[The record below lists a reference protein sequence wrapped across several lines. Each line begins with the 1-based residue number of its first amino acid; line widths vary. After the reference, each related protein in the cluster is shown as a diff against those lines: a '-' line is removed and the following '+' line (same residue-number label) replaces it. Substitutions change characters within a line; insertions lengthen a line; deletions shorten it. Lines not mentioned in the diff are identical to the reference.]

1 MKTIAIIGILILTI
15 SLVFGGMTNTVL
27 AQEDPSILTKIAKR
41 AQDQILIQI
50 SNDSPKEILKLF
62 EEGKK
67 EVEAIEESLLTNDLT
82 SAKEH
87 FLSAMRIFTEIS
99 RQSATTQFSH
109 TETTTTQTTQLNPSN
124 DLLRM
129 YSYVNNLKAIAK
141 NHNSTI
147 DFTQLNGLF
156 EIARNQINSN
166 QFNEVSQ
173 TIHEIKKSIIEIN
186 AELRQQASHQESNRA
201 QAFAQKYLKQL
212 DRLIELAQDTGKS
225 EDIIEKLKVA
235 RESLTLATSPGDIIK
250 QVRNILLLQQQFELS
265 ESKLLELRII
275 QIEKTILGL
284 SNSDQINSD
293 PIIEINETLQTIKDH
308 LSKSEFDQANELL
321 GSLTTILEK
330 IQI

>member
-1 MKTIAIIGILILTI
+1 MKTIAIIGILILTV
-15 SLVFGGMTNTVL
+15 SLVFGGVTNTVL

-99 RQSATTQFSH
+99 RQSTTTQFSH
-109 TETTTTQTTQLNPSN
+109 TETTTTQITQLNPSN

-166 QFNEVSQ
+166 QFNEASQ

-265 ESKLLELRII
+265 ESKLIELRII

-284 SNSDQINSD
+284 SNSDQINPD

>member
-1 MKTIAIIGILILTI
+1 MKTIAIIGILILTV

-62 EEGKK
+62 EDGKK
-67 EVEAIEESLLTNDLT
+67 EVEAIEESLITNDLT

-212 DRLIELAQDTGKS
+212 DRLIELAQDTEKS

-293 PIIEINETLQTIKDH
+293 PIIEISETLQTIKDH

>member
-1 MKTIAIIGILILTI
+1 MKTIAIIGILILTV

-265 ESKLLELRII
+265 ESKLIELRII

-321 GSLTTILEK
+321 GSLATILEK

>member
-1 MKTIAIIGILILTI
+1 MKTIAIIGILILTV

-62 EEGKK
+62 EDGKK
-67 EVEAIEESLLTNDLT
+67 EVEAIEESLITNDLT

-109 TETTTTQTTQLNPSN
+109 TETTITQTTQLNPSN

-129 YSYVNNLKAIAK
+129 YNYVNNLKAIAK

-293 PIIEINETLQTIKDH
+293 PIKEINETLQTIKDH

>member
-1 MKTIAIIGILILTI
+1 MKTIAIIGILILTV

-67 EVEAIEESLLTNDLT
+67 EVEAIEESLITNDLT

-166 QFNEVSQ
+166 QFNEASQ

-265 ESKLLELRII
+265 ESKLIELRII

-321 GSLTTILEK
+321 GSLATILEK

>member
-1 MKTIAIIGILILTI
+1 MKTIAIIGILILTV

-62 EEGKK
+62 EDGKK

>member
-1 MKTIAIIGILILTI
+1 MKTIAIIGILILTV
-15 SLVFGGMTNTVL
+15 SLVFGGVTNTVL

-166 QFNEVSQ
+166 QFNEASQ

-186 AELRQQASHQESNRA
+186 AELRQQAIHQESNRA

-321 GSLTTILEK
+321 GSLATILEK

>member
-15 SLVFGGMTNTVL
+15 SLVFGGVTNTVL

-62 EEGKK
+62 EDGKK

-124 DLLRM
+124 ELLRM

-212 DRLIELAQDTGKS
+212 DRIIELAQDTGKS

-321 GSLTTILEK
+321 GPLTTILEK

>member
-1 MKTIAIIGILILTI
+1 MKTIAIIGILILTV

-62 EEGKK
+62 EDGKK
-67 EVEAIEESLLTNDLT
+67 EVEAIEESLITNDLT

-156 EIARNQINSN
+156 EITRNQINNN
-166 QFNEVSQ
+166 QFNKASQ

-293 PIIEINETLQTIKDH
+293 PIKEINETLQTIKDH

>member
-1 MKTIAIIGILILTI
+1 MKTIAIIGILILTV

-62 EEGKK
+62 EDGKK
-67 EVEAIEESLLTNDLT
+67 EVEAIEESLITNDLT

-293 PIIEINETLQTIKDH
+293 PIIEISETLQTIKDH

>member
-1 MKTIAIIGILILTI
+1 MKTIAIIGILILTV

-62 EEGKK
+62 EDGKK
-67 EVEAIEESLLTNDLT
+67 EVEAIEESLITNDLT

-166 QFNEVSQ
+166 QFNEASQ

-225 EDIIEKLKVA
+225 EDIIQKLKVA

-265 ESKLLELRII
+265 ESKLIELRII

>member
-166 QFNEVSQ
+166 QFNEASQ

-321 GSLTTILEK
+321 GSLVTILEK

>member
-1 MKTIAIIGILILTI
+1 MKTIAIIGILILTV

-265 ESKLLELRII
+265 ESKLIELRII

>member
-41 AQDQILIQI
+41 AQDQIQI
-50 SNDSPKEILKLF
+50 SNDSPKEIQKLF

-67 EVEAIEESLLTNDLT
+67 EVEAIEESLITNDLT

-87 FLSAMRIFTEIS
+87 FLSAMRIFTEIL

-109 TETTTTQTTQLNPSN
+109 TEINTTQTTQLNPSN

-156 EIARNQINSN
+156 ER
-166 QFNEVSQ
+166 
-173 TIHEIKKSIIEIN
+173 IKLCGLSCIDF
-186 AELRQQASHQESNRA
+186 S
-201 QAFAQKYLKQL
+201 
-212 DRLIELAQDTGKS
+212 
-225 EDIIEKLKVA
+225 
-235 RESLTLATSPGDIIK
+235 
-250 QVRNILLLQQQFELS
+250 VRELS
-265 ESKLLELRII
+265 
-275 QIEKTILGL
+275 
-284 SNSDQINSD
+284 
-293 PIIEINETLQTIKDH
+293 
-308 LSKSEFDQANELL
+308 
-321 GSLTTILEK
+321 GS
-330 IQI
+330 

>member
-1 MKTIAIIGILILTI
+1 MKTITIIGILILTV

-50 SNDSPKEILKLF
+50 SNDPPKEILKLF

-67 EVEAIEESLLTNDLT
+67 EVEAIEESLITNDLT

-99 RQSATTQFSH
+99 RQSANTQFSH
-109 TETTTTQTTQLNPSN
+109 TETNTTQTTQLNPSN

-166 QFNEVSQ
+166 QFNEASQ
-173 TIHEIKKSIIEIN
+173 TIYEIKKSIIEIN

-225 EDIIEKLKVA
+225 EDIIQKLKIA
-235 RESLTLATSPGDIIK
+235 RENLTIVTSPGDIIK

-265 ESKLLELRII
+265 ESKLLELKII
-275 QIEKTILGL
+275 QIEKTILEL
-284 SNSDQINSD
+284 SNSDQINTD
-293 PIIEINETLQTIKDH
+293 PIKEIREILQTVKDH

-321 GSLTTILEK
+321 GSLTTLLEK

>member
-1 MKTIAIIGILILTI
+1 MKTIAIIGILILTV
-15 SLVFGGMTNTVL
+15 SLVFGGVTNTVL

-62 EEGKK
+62 EDGKK

-99 RQSATTQFSH
+99 RQSTTTQFSH
-109 TETTTTQTTQLNPSN
+109 TETTTTQITQLNPSN

-166 QFNEVSQ
+166 QFNEASQ

-186 AELRQQASHQESNRA
+186 AELRQQAIHQESNRA

-284 SNSDQINSD
+284 SNSDQINPD
-293 PIIEINETLQTIKDH
+293 PIIEISETLQTIKDH

>member
-1 MKTIAIIGILILTI
+1 MKTIAIIGILILTV

-62 EEGKK
+62 EDGKK

-321 GSLTTILEK
+321 GSLTIILEK

>member
-1 MKTIAIIGILILTI
+1 MKTIAIIGILILTV

-62 EEGKK
+62 EDGKK
-67 EVEAIEESLLTNDLT
+67 EVEAIEESLITNDLT

>member
-15 SLVFGGMTNTVL
+15 SLVFGGVTNTVL

-62 EEGKK
+62 EDGKK

-124 DLLRM
+124 ELLRM

-235 RESLTLATSPGDIIK
+235 RESLTLATSPSDIIK

-321 GSLTTILEK
+321 GPLTTILEK

>member
-62 EEGKK
+62 EDGKK
-67 EVEAIEESLLTNDLT
+67 EVEAIEESLITNDLT

-109 TETTTTQTTQLNPSN
+109 TETTTTKTTQLNPSN

>member
-1 MKTIAIIGILILTI
+1 MKTIAIIGILILTV

-67 EVEAIEESLLTNDLT
+67 EVEAIEESLITNDLT

-166 QFNEVSQ
+166 QFNEASQ

-265 ESKLLELRII
+265 ESKLIELRII

>member
-1 MKTIAIIGILILTI
+1 MKTIAIIGILILTV

-62 EEGKK
+62 EDGKK
-67 EVEAIEESLLTNDLT
+67 EVEAIEESLITNDLT

-166 QFNEVSQ
+166 QFNEASQ

>member
-15 SLVFGGMTNTVL
+15 SLVFGGVTNTVL

-62 EEGKK
+62 EDGKK

-124 DLLRM
+124 ELLRM

-212 DRLIELAQDTGKS
+212 DRIIELAQDTGKS

-235 RESLTLATSPGDIIK
+235 RESLTLATSPSDIIK

-321 GSLTTILEK
+321 GPLTTILEK

>member
-1 MKTIAIIGILILTI
+1 MKTIAIIGILILTV
-15 SLVFGGMTNTVL
+15 SLVFGGVTNTVL

-166 QFNEVSQ
+166 QFNEASQ

-284 SNSDQINSD
+284 SNSDQINPD

>member
-1 MKTIAIIGILILTI
+1 MKTIAIIGILILTV

-166 QFNEVSQ
+166 QFNEASQ

>member
-1 MKTIAIIGILILTI
+1 MKTIAIIGILILTV

-67 EVEAIEESLLTNDLT
+67 EVEAIEESLITNDLT

-156 EIARNQINSN
+156 EIARNQINNN
-166 QFNEVSQ
+166 QFNEASQ

>member
-1 MKTIAIIGILILTI
+1 MKTIAIIGILILTV

-265 ESKLLELRII
+265 ESKLIELRII

-293 PIIEINETLQTIKDH
+293 PIIDINETLQTIKDH

-321 GSLTTILEK
+321 GSLATILEK

>member
-1 MKTIAIIGILILTI
+1 MKTIAIIGILILTV

-62 EEGKK
+62 EDGKK
-67 EVEAIEESLLTNDLT
+67 EVEAIEESLITNDLT

-166 QFNEVSQ
+166 QFNEASQ

-265 ESKLLELRII
+265 ESKLIELRII

-321 GSLTTILEK
+321 GSLATILEK

>member
-1 MKTIAIIGILILTI
+1 MKTIAIIGILILTV

>member
-62 EEGKK
+62 EDGKK

-109 TETTTTQTTQLNPSN
+109 TETTTTQTIQLNPSN

-166 QFNEVSQ
+166 QFNEASQ

-321 GSLTTILEK
+321 GSLTIILEK

>member
-1 MKTIAIIGILILTI
+1 MKTIAIIGILILTV
-15 SLVFGGMTNTVL
+15 SLVFGGVTNTVL

-50 SNDSPKEILKLF
+50 SNDSPKEIQKLF

-67 EVEAIEESLLTNDLT
+67 EVEAIEESLITNDLT

-225 EDIIEKLKVA
+225 EDIIQKLKIA
-235 RESLTLATSPGDIIK
+235 RENLTLATTPGDIIK

-284 SNSDQINSD
+284 SNSDQINSN

>member
-15 SLVFGGMTNTVL
+15 SLVFGGVTNTVL

-124 DLLRM
+124 ELLRM

-212 DRLIELAQDTGKS
+212 DRIIELAQDTGKS

-235 RESLTLATSPGDIIK
+235 RESLTLATSPSDIIK

-321 GSLTTILEK
+321 GPLTTILEK

>member
-1 MKTIAIIGILILTI
+1 MKTIAIIGILILTV

-62 EEGKK
+62 EDGKK
-67 EVEAIEESLLTNDLT
+67 EVEAIEESLITNDLT

-166 QFNEVSQ
+166 QFNEASQ

-284 SNSDQINSD
+284 SNSDQINPD